1 MKKEENAGF
10 IEALTQLDDYYSPQV
25 EALQDQIM
33 LLKRDNR
40 ELRMLKDRSVWRVI
54 KDKMI
59 ERLSK

>member
-25 EALQDQIM
+25 EALQDQIL
-33 LLKRDNR
+33 LLKRENR

>member
-33 LLKRDNR
+33 LLKRENR

>member
-1 MKKEENAGF
+1 MKKKENAGF

-33 LLKRDNR
+33 LLKRENR